1 MGKREELLENI
12 RRAKKELEYYD
23 KQQELL
29 EASKQVRMVFDTM
42 VSQGFTESQAMTIM
56 VNTLKGVK

>member
-12 RRAKKELEYYD
+12 RRAKKELEDYD

-29 EASKQVRMVFDTM
+29 DAARQAKMAFDTM

-56 VNTLKGVK
+56 VNALKGEM

>member
-12 RRAKKELEYYD
+12 RRAKKELEDYD
-23 KQQELL
+23 KQQDLL
-29 EASKQVRMVFDTM
+29 EAARQTKMAFDTM

-56 VNTLKGVK
+56 VNALKGVM

>member
-12 RRAKKELEYYD
+12 RRAKKELEDYD

-29 EASKQVRMVFDTM
+29 EAARQVKMAFDTM
-42 VSQGFTESQAMTIM
+42 VSQGFTETQAMTIM
-56 VNTLKGVK
+56 VNTMKGVM

>member
-12 RRAKKELEYYD
+12 RRAKKELEDYD
-23 KQQELL
+23 KQQDLL
-29 EASKQVRMVFDTM
+29 EAARQAKMAFDAM

-56 VNTLKGVK
+56 VNALKGVK

>member
-12 RRAKKELEYYD
+12 RRAKKELEDYD

-29 EASKQVRMVFDTM
+29 DAARQVKMAFDSM

-56 VNTLKGVK
+56 VNALKGVM

>member
-12 RRAKKELEYYD
+12 RRAKKELEDYD

-29 EASKQVRMVFDTM
+29 DAARQAKMAFDSM
-42 VSQGFTESQAMTIM
+42 VSQGFTETQAMTIM
-56 VNTLKGVK
+56 VNALKGVM

>member
-12 RRAKKELEYYD
+12 RRAKKELEDYD

-29 EASKQVRMVFDTM
+29 EAARQVKMAFDTM
-42 VSQGFTESQAMTIM
+42 VSQGFTETQAMTIM
-56 VNTLKGVK
+56 VNTMKGVK

>member
-12 RRAKKELEYYD
+12 RRAKKELEDYD
-23 KQQELL
+23 KQQEVL
-29 EASKQVRMVFDTM
+29 EAVRQVKMAFDTM
-42 VSQGFTESQAMTIM
+42 VSQGFTETQAMTIM